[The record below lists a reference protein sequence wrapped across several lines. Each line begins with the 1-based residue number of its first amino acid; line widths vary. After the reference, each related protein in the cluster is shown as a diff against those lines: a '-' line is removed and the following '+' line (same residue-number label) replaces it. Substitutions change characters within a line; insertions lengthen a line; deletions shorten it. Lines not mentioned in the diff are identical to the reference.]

1 MKLRYAIS
9 GILAAAL
16 YAGVTPPAAAQ
27 ADNTNSVIAP
37 ADDYDGHARG
47 FWSNRTYAGDGY
59 YWNGY
64 RWEPYG
70 RERYVWNG
78 YRWEPLIESQRGLY
92 ADSSGRVYV
101 YPPTVPP
108 SRQ

>member
-47 FWSNRTYAGDGY
+47 FWNNRTYAGDGY
-59 YWNGY
+59 Y
-64 RWEPYG
+64 
-70 RERYVWNG
+70 WNG